1 MQALLIQN
9 ATLCSAGHTAERRD
23 LLIQDGKIADIA
35 PHIDAPEAEGV
46 DASGLTV
53 APGLVDL
60 HVHLRDPG
68 FTEKEDIL
76 TGCSA
81 AAAGG
86 ITSVFA
92 MPNTSPATDSV
103 ETVHYIKDKAANAN
117 ARVYPVAAIT
127 KGLQG
132 EHLTDME
139 ALVYAGA
146 AAFSDDGVPVKTA
159 ALMAQAMAQAARLQV
174 PIFAH
179 CEDKSLASDG
189 IIHAGRVASMLGV
202 HGIPHAAEDVG
213 TAREIALLMTAPAGT
228 HLHICHVSSRYSV
241 ELIRAAKKQGL
252 HITAETA
259 PHYFMMTEEKLLMKD
274 ADYRMNPPLREEAD
288 RTAVLEAVL
297 DGTIDAIATDHA
309 PHTPE
314 QKADFLK
321 APNGVVGM
329 ETSFSASYTALVKT
343 GLLTTDELIR
353 RMSENP
359 CSIAGIE
366 GGELRVGAPAD
377 LFLFD
382 ESERWTV
389 DTEKLHGK
397 SKNCIYKGEELYSKV
412 KMTVLGGKTVYS
424 II

>member
-1 MQALLIQN
+1 MRDLLIQN
-9 ATLCSAGHTAERRD
+9 VTLCSAGNAAEQGD
-23 LLIQDGKIADIA
+23 LLIQNGRIAAIE
-35 PHIDAPEAEGV
+35 PHINAPEAEKI
-46 DASGLTV
+46 DAAGLTA

-92 MPNTSPATDSV
+92 MPNTDPATDSA
-103 ETVHYIKDKAANAN
+103 ETVRYIKEKAANAR

-127 KGLQG
+127 KGLRG
-132 EHLTDME
+132 ESLTDME
-139 ALVYAGA
+139 ALVHAGA

-159 ALMAQAMAQAARLQV
+159 ALMAQAMVQAARLHV
-174 PIFAH
+174 PILAH
-179 CEDKSLASDG
+179 CEDKSLAADG
-189 IIHAGRVASMLGV
+189 IIHAGKVAEKLGV

-213 TAREIALLMTAPAGT
+213 TAREIALLMSAPEGM

-241 ELIRAAKKQGL
+241 DLIRAAKKQGL

-259 PHYFMMTEEKLLMKD
+259 PHYFMMTEEKLLMRD

-288 RTAVLEAVL
+288 RAAVLEAVL

-309 PHTPE
+309 PHTPA

-343 GLLTTDELIR
+343 GLLTTAELLR
-353 RMSENP
+353 RMSLKP
-359 CSIAGIE
+359 CAIAGIK
-366 GGELRVGAPAD
+366 GGELCVGVPAD

-382 ESERWTV
+382 ENEHWTV
-389 DTEKLHGK
+389 DADKLHGK